1 MSMRRIQRRWRC
13 ETSQTNN
20 HAHATHSRSDTWCD
34 DRICEF
40 HSRPL
45 LFYVAENCFKDVIF
59 ERRNIN
65 DWNKVVKP
73 RAQGAWNL
81 HNQLSKANLEFFI
94 MLVSNA
100 GIAGNRGQPAYNAS
114 NTFMDTF
121 SYYRA
126 ALGLPASTIDV
137 GMVADVG
144 YFAESDRPELQ
155 TLMQDFIQESEL
167 YALVKSAIGH
177 RSDTVDYRQTV
188 TGLRVFEGRPL
199 QWWAADRILSHIL
212 RSAQSTSPGE

>member
-1 MSMRRIQRRWRC
+1 
-13 ETSQTNN
+13 
-20 HAHATHSRSDTWCD
+20 
-34 DRICEF
+34 
-40 HSRPL
+40 
-45 LFYVAENCFKDVIF
+45 
-59 ERRNIN
+59 
-65 DWNKVVKP
+65 
-73 RAQGAWNL
+73 
-81 HNQLSKANLEFFI
+81 
-94 MLVSNA
+94 
-100 GIAGNRGQPAYNAS
+100 
-114 NTFMDTF
+114 MDAF

-144 YFAESDRPELQ
+144 YVAESNRPELQ

-167 YALVKSAIGH
+167 YALVIFAIGH
-177 RSDTVDYRQTV
+177 CSDTVDYRQTV